1 MFSLQQYCSKACW
14 MCSFCLSLSPPLW
27 SVCLPCGL
35 FPSLALNPIL
45 PSPHSHSGLL
55 NFLFIPMECALN
67 RRLLLAIKF
76 VERGQ
81 VFSDVISRT
90 LTQSTSRAFLLHS
103 PFHLATKRWHFNFHS
118 RVTLYLFSGL
128 FFSRLPYRSR
138 LVLITGNDIIF
149 LKGIVESMFFFEI
162 LLRQTRLWLIWA
174 VVKKRQA
181 GNMCLWM

>member
-1 MFSLQQYCSKACW
+1 
-14 MCSFCLSLSPPLW
+14 MCALCLYLSPPLW
-27 SVCLPCGL
+27 SVCLPCGH

-81 VFSDVISRT
+81 VFSDVISHT
-90 LTQSTSRAFLLHS
+90 LTQSASRAFLLHS

-118 RVTLYLFSGL
+118 RVTLYSFSVCFFLAFHTDPGWYWSLEMTLFSSKEL
-128 FFSRLPYRSR
+128 CRVCFSLRFF
-138 LVLITGNDIIF
+138 
-149 LKGIVESMFFFEI
+149 
-162 LLRQTRLWLIWA
+162 
-174 VVKKRQA
+174 
-181 GNMCLWM
+181 

>member
-1 MFSLQQYCSKACW
+1 

-27 SVCLPCGL
+27 SVCLPCGP

-55 NFLFIPMECALN
+55 NFLFIPTECALN

-90 LTQSTSRAFLLHS
+90 LTQSASRAFLLHS

-138 LVLITGNDIIF
+138 LVLITGNYIIF
-149 LKGIVESMFFFEI
+149 LKGIAESMFFFEI
-162 LLRQTRLWLIWA
+162 VLRQTRLWLIWA

-181 GNMCLWM
+181 GNKCLWM